1 MTTRFAAAS
10 IFAAL
15 LPVLIAGCIEDEP
28 LVGSDAP
35 VHGFR
40 VVAVYPHDP
49 GAFTQGLAYR
59 DGVLYEGTGLYGRS
73 SLRETRLA
81 TGEVLRSRR
90 LPSQLFGEG
99 IAIFGDRLIQLT
111 WRSGIGLV
119 WDLEELTVI
128 GTFVYPTEGWGITS
142 DGHRLIMSDGTS
154 TLRFLDPETFRVT
167 GTVEVVA
174 EGAPLSNLNELE
186 YVDGLVYANIWE
198 TDEIAIIAPETGE
211 VVGWIDLSGLLT
223 GQERTE
229 ADVLNG
235 IAYHPE
241 SERLLVTGKLWP
253 KIFEI
258 QVVAWDDRH

>member
-1 MTTRFAAAS
+1 MITRSAS
-10 IFAAL
+10 ISIYAAL
-15 LPVLIAGCIEDEP
+15 LSVLVAGCIGGEP
-28 LVGSDAP
+28 LGGQSVP
-35 VHGFR
+35 VYGFE

-49 GAFTQGLAYR
+49 GAFTQGLVYR

-73 SLRETRLA
+73 TLRETRLE
-81 TGEVLRSRR
+81 TGEVVRSWG

-99 IAIFGDRLIQLT
+99 ITLFGDRLIQLT

-119 WDLEELTVI
+119 WDLENFTIV

-154 TLRFLDPETFRVT
+154 TLRFLDPETFRAT
-167 GTVEVVA
+167 GAVEVLN

-186 YVDGLVYANIWE
+186 YVEGRIYANVWE
-198 TDEIAIIAPETGE
+198 TDDIAVISPETGA
-211 VVGWIDLSGLLT
+211 VVGWLDLSGLLT
-223 GQERTE
+223 EDERRN

-235 IAYHPE
+235 IAYD
-241 SERLLVTGKLWP
+241 SENKRLLVTGKLWP

-258 QVVAWDDRH
+258 RVVTNE

>member
-15 LPVLIAGCIEDEP
+15 LPVLIAGCIEDETLFGQNVP
-28 LVGSDAP
+28 P

-40 VVAVYPHDP
+40 VVAIYPHDP

-59 DGVLYEGTGLYGRS
+59 DGVLYEGTGLYGGS
-73 SLRETRLA
+73 SLREMRLE
-81 TGEVLRSRR
+81 TGEVVRSRG
-90 LPSQLFGEG
+90 LPPQLFGEG
-99 IAIFGDRLIQLT
+99 IALFGDRLIQLT

-119 WDLEELTVI
+119 WDLRDLTVV

-154 TLRFLDPETFRVT
+154 TLRFLDPGNFRVT
-167 GTVEVVA
+167 GTVEVVT

-186 YVDGLVYANIWE
+186 YVNGLVYANVWE

-223 GQERTE
+223 GEERMG

-235 IAYHPE
+235 IAYDPE
-241 SERLLVTGKLWP
+241 SERILVTGKLWP
-253 KIFEI
+253 KVFQIE
-258 QVVAWDDRH
+258 VLARE

>member
-15 LPVLIAGCIEDEP
+15 LPVLIAGCIEDET
-28 LVGSDAP
+28 LVGQNVP
-35 VHGFR
+35 VRDFR

-59 DGVLYEGTGLYGRS
+59 DGVLYEGTGLYGGS

-81 TGEVLRSRR
+81 TGEVVRSQR
-90 LPSQLFGEG
+90 LPPQLFGEG
-99 IAIFGDRLIQLT
+99 IALFGDRLIQLT
-111 WRSGIGLV
+111 WRSEIGLV
-119 WDLEELTVI
+119 WDLENLTIV

-154 TLRFLDPETFRVT
+154 TLRFLDPETFRAT
-167 GTVEVVA
+167 GTVEVMA
-174 EGAPLSNLNELE
+174 EGAPLSNINELE
-186 YVDGLVYANIWE
+186 YVDGLVYANVWE
-198 TDEIAIIAPETGE
+198 TDEIAIIDPETGE

-223 GQERTE
+223 GEEQMR

-235 IAYHPE
+235 IAYDPE
-241 SERLLVTGKLWP
+241 NKKLLVTGKLWP
-253 KIFEI
+253 KVFQIE
-258 QVVAWDDRH
+258 VVARE